1 MAVWIQGIKMKTQT
15 VILKVEKRVNEANEL
30 EPNLYTVIENDVI
43 LFTTYDAVYALQA
56 VLNRS

>member
-1 MAVWIQGIKMKTQT
+1 MKTET
-15 VILKVEKRVNEANEL
+15 IVLKVEKRINEANEV

-43 LFTTYDAVYALQA
+43 LFTTQDAVYALQA

>member
-1 MAVWIQGIKMKTQT
+1 MQT
-15 VILKVEKRVNEANEL
+15 ETVVLKVEKRVNEANEV

-43 LFTTYDAVYALQA
+43 LFTTHDALYALQA